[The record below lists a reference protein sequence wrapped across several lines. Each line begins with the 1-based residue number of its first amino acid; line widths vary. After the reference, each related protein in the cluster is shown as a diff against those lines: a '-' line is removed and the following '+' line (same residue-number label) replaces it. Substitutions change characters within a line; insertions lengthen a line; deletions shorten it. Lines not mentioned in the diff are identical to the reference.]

1 LFNVQLRTACAYTS
15 IFFMLQAISLSKN
28 YGAYQALNQL
38 NLTVNAGEVF
48 CLLGQNGAGKTTTIN
63 LFLGFIE
70 PSAGKILIDGMEM
83 DALDNERRKHLAYIP
98 EVVMLYGNLS
108 AIENLDYFSKLA
120 GFNYSTKSLIG
131 FLNQCG
137 LQESAHH
144 KQLSGFSKG
153 MRQKVGIAIALAK
166 NAKIILMDEP
176 TSGLDPKATAEFIQL
191 VKQLATEDK
200 SILMATHDIFNAVNV
215 GSHIGIMK
223 QGELIHTLKASE
235 INASD
240 LQELYLQT
248 I

>member
-1 LFNVQLRTACAYTS
+1 MHLYYY
-15 IFFMLQAISLSKN
+15 IFMLQAISLSKN
-28 YGAYQALNQL
+28 YGTYQALNQL

-70 PSAGKILIDGMEM
+70 PSSGKILIDTKEITAH
-83 DALDNERRKHLAYIP
+83 DDERRKHLAYIP

-120 GFNYSTKSLIG
+120 GFNYGTKSLIG

-144 KQLSGFSKG
+144 KQLAGFSKG

-176 TSGLDPKATAEFIQL
+176 TSGLDPKATAEFTQL
-191 VKQLATEDK
+191 VKQLATEGK

-235 INASD
+235 INATD